1 MKKFAIE
8 IKWGFI
14 FVIVLLIWMIL
25 EKLLGWHDE
34 HIDKHVIYNKFFAI
48 PAIVVYVFALT
59 DKRKKFYSGEMSWLD
74 GFLSGLGVSII
85 AAILNPLVQYIAISL
100 ISPGYFPN
108 LIAYVV
114 ESGRMSQEVAAIYF
128 NLSNYLMQSALSTIL
143 MGAIISAGVALFVR
157 RK

>member
-34 HIDKHVIYNKFFAI
+34 YIDKHVFYNNFFAI
-48 PAIVVYVFALT
+48 PAIVLYAFALT
-59 DKRKKFYSGEMSWLD
+59 DKRKNFYDEKMSWLD

-85 AAILNPLVQYIAISL
+85 AAILSPLVQYITIAL

-114 ESGRMSQEVAAIYF
+114 ESGRMSQEVAATYF
-128 NLSNYLMQSALSTIL
+128 NLSNYMMQSALSTLLI
-143 MGAIISAGVALFVR
+143 GAIISAAVSLFVR